1 MDDVR
6 SWLVS
11 VNTMQPPADLWVVAT
26 DRAARTT
33 DVPLHRP
40 SRGSRMPSPGTP
52 AGWRRAVIV
61 VVAFALFS
69 LAGAFAWRIIN
80 GNQPTVRVP
89 VGTPSAVPD
98 HLQGQVIDQIDVG
111 PFPRAIAVGEGGVW
125 VDVPANAPG
134 ATPEIVHIDPNSD
147 RVVARIPVPE
157 GESDIAAGEGSVWVT
172 RDSRTQGGQLA
183 LQTLQIDP
191 ATDQIIATLPDVGG
205 QVAVGDGYLWAFAA
219 GTDDPPTTTDLVK
232 IAPDTGS
239 IIGSQ
244 PLGATVTGI
253 VVGGGSVWLTTLPD
267 PRIGNLQDGTLIQ
280 VDASTLQVLRT
291 LRVSGLSSSDS
302 PVFADE
308 VLWVPTCCID
318 NNVSLIRVDPA
329 TGETVGDPVEV
340 GDGLPFADA
349 FGHLLLM
356 SERGALSDFNPDSDN
371 VETLAKSDWPAA
383 HGTTVFDPVSGSV
396 WVANYQHTVTRI
408 DVQPDL
414 KTGSVSGSSTP
425 TTDAFFLA
433 PRLSGGDGWDSV
445 SSGPIPATQPGGTTA
460 WASTIPILHEDV
472 QLRAAIPPSTIAQL
486 PQDGIVVTV
495 EVVPS
500 AFKDDSVPFPYADL
514 SFDLAAA
521 TRRGPEAEEPPGDY
535 SVLQIENADAAT
547 LVRVYFGARNPAPE
561 LVARAQSELDTL
573 QLPPTCTAGGP
584 GSYSVSVS
592 STMASSGDALILT
605 GNVPFQREDGSFE
618 ESGNGRMVA
627 WWNADPKDWPYLASD
642 LPTPSPAVGGQGILE
657 LGQASMDTC
666 TFSIPFRVPES
677 APGAYPVVVV
687 QEGGGSAALE
697 GSVTVHVTN

>member
-1 MDDVR
+1 
-6 SWLVS
+6 
-11 VNTMQPPADLWVVAT
+11 
-26 DRAARTT
+26 
-33 DVPLHRP
+33 
-40 SRGSRMPSPGTP
+40 MPSPGTP
-52 AGWRRAVIV
+52 TGWRRALIV
-61 VVAFALFS
+61 VVAFALFA

-80 GNQPTVRVP
+80 RSQPTVRVP
-89 VGTPSAVPD
+89 VATPSAVPD
-98 HLQGQVIDQIDVG
+98 HLQAQVIGQIDVG
-111 PFPRAIAVGEGGVW
+111 PFPQAIAVGEGGVW

-134 ATPEIVHIDPNSD
+134 ASPEIVHIDPSSD

-172 RDSRTQGGQLA
+172 RDSRTQGGQLV

-205 QVAVGDGYLWAFAA
+205 QVAVGDGYLWALAS
-219 GTDDPPTTTDLVK
+219 GTDDPPTTTVLAK
-232 IAPDTGS
+232 IDPGTGS

-244 PLGATVTGI
+244 QLGATVTGI
-253 VVGGGSVWLTTLPD
+253 VVGGGYVWLTTLPD
-267 PRIGNLQDGTLIQ
+267 PRIGNLQSGTLIQ
-280 VDASTLQVLRT
+280 VDVSTLQVLHT
-291 LRVSGLSSSDS
+291 FRVSGLSSSDS

-308 VLWVPTCCID
+308 MLWVPTCCI
-318 NNVSLIRVDPA
+318 NNNASLVRVDPA
-329 TGETVGDPVEV
+329 IGETVGDPVDV

-356 SERGALSDFNPDSDN
+356 SERGELSDLNPASGI
-371 VETLAKSDWPAA
+371 VEALAKSDWPAA
-383 HGTTVFDPVSGSV
+383 HGTTVFDPASGSV
-396 WVANYQHTVTRI
+396 WVSNYQHTVTRI
-408 DVQPDL
+408 IVQPDL

-425 TTDAFFLA
+425 TPDAFFLA
-433 PRLSGGDGWDSV
+433 PHLAGGDGWDSV
-445 SSGPIPATQPGGTTA
+445 SSEPIPATQRGGTTA
-460 WASTIPILHEDV
+460 WASTIPILNEDV

-514 SFDLAAA
+514 SFDLATA
-521 TRRGPEAEEPPGDY
+521 TPRGPEAEEPSGDY
-535 SVLQIENADAAT
+535 SVLQMEDADAAT
-547 LVRVYFGARNPAPE
+547 LVRVYFGSPDPSPE
-561 LVARAQSELDTL
+561 LVDRAQSELDTL

-584 GSYSVSVS
+584 GSYAISVS
-592 STMASSGDALILT
+592 STTATPGDVLTLT

-627 WWNADPKDWPYLASD
+627 WWNADPKDWPYLTSE

-666 TFSIPFRVPES
+666 MFSIPFTVPES
-677 APGAYPVVVV
+677 APGAYPVVVL
-687 QEGGGSAALE
+687 QEGGGGAALE